1 LSTIFL
7 KKIKRYCIMIFMK
20 KRSINFGERLKTI
33 RRSKG
38 FTQYQLADMLNTSQR
53 MIAHYEKDGNR
64 PRLDKVKDIANALNV
79 SVEDFLEDS
88 KPVKKEEDV
97 SYKIMK
103 KVRIIEKLPVR
114 DQKAIFRLINSL
126 AEKNKI
132 KEG

>member
-1 LSTIFL
+1 ML
-7 KKIKRYCIMIFMK
+7 FMK

-88 KPVKKEEDV
+88 KPVKKEDV

-103 KVRIIEKLPVR
+103 KVRVIEKLPVR